1 MEYILYNGSKESKH
15 ATSINKLHTST
26 HKDFKDPRKTHFGQ
40 NTKWIQ
46 EGIKVWPN
54 KFVVQIISKKQITK
68 DLFNKVQ
75 QMN

>member
-1 MEYILYNGSKESKH
+1 MDQRKQACYKYKQITYEH
-15 ATSINKLHTST
+15 A

-40 NTKWIQ
+40 DTKWIQ